1 MFSLTNVK
9 TFSVCVSK
17 AILDHPKFCIT
28 TATPGTISASLDTVL
43 KNFGKMLAAVVS
55 RGEVAAGD
63 I

>member
-1 MFSLTNVK
+1 MK

-28 TATPGTISASLDTVL
+28 AATPGTITESLDTVL
-43 KNFGKMLAAVVS
+43 KNFGKMLASVLS